1 MSGSSSDSSSDS
13 PGCSGSCDFDLDNL
27 KLVGS
32 CSRFLVVIYPSLYPG
47 VFGSVNDPG
56 INADIDSGSLS
67 VSL

>member
-1 MSGSSSDSSSDS
+1 MSDSSPSNS
-13 PGCSGSCDFDLDNL
+13 SGCFGSCDLVLDNP

-32 CSRFLVVIYPSLYPG
+32 CSRFLVVIYSSLCPG
-47 VFGSVNDPG
+47 DLDSVNDPG